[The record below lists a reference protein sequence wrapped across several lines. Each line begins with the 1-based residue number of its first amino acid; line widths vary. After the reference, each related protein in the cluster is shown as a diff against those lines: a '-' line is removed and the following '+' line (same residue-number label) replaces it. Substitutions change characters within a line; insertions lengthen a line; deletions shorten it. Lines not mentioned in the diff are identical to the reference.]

1 MYRQHWTLG
10 MSSMITADDYNTQP
24 PSSLND
30 DELSD
35 SMLGDPPKKA
45 DVIPTQTSIQHLL
58 ASSIRLRLQ
67 VAALT
72 NSMHGE
78 FSYDQVIRLGS
89 ELALACRNAE
99 MTFDQYTS
107 ATNDSETYPP
117 SQFAYICAEHC
128 LHRSALC
135 LHYPYA
141 IQANRNPLYSYSQK
155 ACLEAALDIITLLD
169 DNIYRHLL
177 SGGGMFRDIITRAAL
192 FLFLDIVWQL
202 DTGGS
207 MFTRKRNG
215 ARRELLLLVA
225 RKVVQYAHERFCYSE
240 TSVKGYVFISMAMAQ
255 VDAMLDSSSVRNAA
269 IDAASRSVA
278 VCHEILES
286 MAAGSRSNNMGQGC
300 RTSRVRWHGIVA

>member
-1 MYRQHWTLG
+1 
-10 MSSMITADDYNTQP
+10 
-24 PSSLND
+24 
-30 DELSD
+30 
-35 SMLGDPPKKA
+35 
-45 DVIPTQTSIQHLL
+45 
-58 ASSIRLRLQ
+58 
-67 VAALT
+67 
-72 NSMHGE
+72 
-78 FSYDQVIRLGS
+78 
-89 ELALACRNAE
+89 
-99 MTFDQYTS
+99 
-107 ATNDSETYPP
+107 
-117 SQFAYICAEHC
+117 
-128 LHRSALC
+128 
-135 LHYPYA
+135 
-141 IQANRNPLYSYSQK
+141 
-155 ACLEAALDIITLLD
+155 
-169 DNIYRHLL
+169 
-177 SGGGMFRDIITRAAL
+177 MFRDIITRAAL